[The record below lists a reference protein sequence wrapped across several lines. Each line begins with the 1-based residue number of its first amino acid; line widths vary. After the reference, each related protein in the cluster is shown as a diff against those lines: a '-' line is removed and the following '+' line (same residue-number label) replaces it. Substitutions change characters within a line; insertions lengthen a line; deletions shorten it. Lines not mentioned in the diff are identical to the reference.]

1 MTEGRLSKEDDREG
15 GFRRQVDIEELLEI
29 ERASGEVVQP
39 VARLWHELVTSADQ
53 AVTPRSLEAVL
64 RGSLATIGRLLS
76 VNSVAILLANE
87 AGDELMARA
96 AIGLSEEFSMG
107 VGIKIGQGMSGQVL
121 ASRQPLVVG
130 DLAKIEVVNPVLRNS
145 GLRSIAAVPMVSDG
159 HPLGVVW
166 AGSYE
171 EDRFTLADAELLQVV
186 ADRLASAVDRVRAFE
201 RERTARH
208 EAERLADRTA
218 RIQRATADLAAAHSP
233 GECSDALVRVL
244 ESEVPLWRGVWVL
257 QEDGLEL
264 VAQSGDLPPGWN
276 PSVEVTDDTPPA
288 SALRDGRALYGPG
301 DRGDGGSDLFPAD
314 DEPGSSAGSWAV
326 LPIVTRDGPI
336 GVLALV
342 TERSGWFTADE
353 RLLLALVVDQAAQAF
368 ERAHLVESERRAA
381 ERAAFF
387 ARAAQVLAE
396 AGDLAE
402 TLERLGDLA
411 VTTIGEICLID
422 VVSEES
428 RLARMVARHRDP
440 ALQPLVERL
449 RSQFAPDPNGMHPAV
464 RAITTGQVTW
474 SKDMPDEFLRAT
486 TVSEEHFALVRA
498 LGFRSYLTV
507 PLVASGR
514 VVGSVTCI
522 STSQRFHRGDVT
534 FAEEL
539 ARHVAS
545 VVDNARR
552 YESAFRTSQIL
563 QSSLLPARL
572 PDVDG
577 VTVET
582 RYLTANRGLE
592 VWGDFYDVLMLPT
605 GAVLFMVGDVAGHDR
620 AAAAQMGHL
629 RSAARA
635 LAGHAGTPASLGAA
649 LRAAWRLLGFER
661 IATAIFGLLDV
672 ASGDLVV
679 ASAGHYPPLLVAPH
693 GAEFLPVVPG
703 PPLGVDAPPPAEWRG
718 SLRPGQVLLGYTD
731 GAIDE
736 RTAGSDKSMADLAR
750 VAAAGELTPLA
761 VCDRLVA
768 AIASERADDV
778 ALIAL
783 AVGRR

>member
-107 VGIKIGQGMSGQVL
+107 VGIKIGQGMSGRVL

-208 EAERLADRTA
+208 EAERLADRIA

-449 RSQFAPDPNGMHPAV
+449 RSEFAPDPNGMHPAV

-592 VWGDFYDVLMLPT
+592 VGGDFYDVLMLPT